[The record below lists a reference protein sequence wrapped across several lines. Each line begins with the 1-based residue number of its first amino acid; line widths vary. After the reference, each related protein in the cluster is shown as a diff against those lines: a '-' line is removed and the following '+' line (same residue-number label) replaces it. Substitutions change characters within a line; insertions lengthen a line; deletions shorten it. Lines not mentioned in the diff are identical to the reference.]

1 MRAILLLL
9 AAVGMLSVARAAPPL
24 EDYGKL
30 PGIDFVTLSPSGE
43 RYAFVATVDN
53 DRRLIVMNSKSEVL
67 EQFSVGKVKVNN
79 VWWAGDDH
87 VLVRT
92 SATIAMGMDFVDQK
106 SEQASVVVVNPTTHK
121 SFAVFADGKQNK
133 VARTVPGFYGTAQV
147 GGHWYG
153 YFGGYTFT
161 TGMTTPELQ
170 ATKEGR
176 IYESLYRV
184 DLDSGAFTMVTDDG
198 GKTDMWLIGP
208 NGEIAASL
216 RFNYVSGV
224 WSAVSASPG
233 APQLASGR
241 YPDLGGAI
249 LGFGHDAS
257 KVLIGQSDDNG
268 EKIIEYPLAGGQ
280 PISTYDREAAG
291 DPLFDRVSKTWIG
304 SENENGPSLF
314 DAARAAKA
322 RGAIKAFPNYIADLR
337 SYSTNFEKMIVFTQG
352 GDDSGTYWMVDTV
365 TRGASEIG
373 HTYPSVR
380 AADVGAIRWVDY
392 KAADGLAMRGV
403 LTLPPGRAAKNLPL
417 VVMPHGGP
425 QAHDELRFDYWA
437 QAFAARGYAVF
448 QPNFRGS
455 DGYGEAFLDAGHGQ
469 WGRKMQTDISDG
481 VAELARQGIVDPRR
495 ACIVGWSYGG
505 YAALAGVTIQQKLYK
520 CAVSYGGVFDLAA
533 HYRYIA
539 NGSASSVTARQ
550 WKADLGL
557 ASSQGNRLED
567 VSPVRLAARA
577 DAPILLIHGK
587 DDTVV
592 QASQS
597 EDMEK
602 ALLSAGK
609 SVKKVILPGADHW
622 LLREETRV
630 AMVKESVNFVLANNP
645 PDPAP

>member
-67 EQFSVGKVKVNN
+67 EQFSVGKVKVNS

-92 SATIAMGMDFVDQK
+92 SATIAMGMEFVRQK
-106 SEQASVVVVNPTTHK
+106 SEQSTVIVVNPTTHK
-121 SFAVFADGKQNK
+121 SFAVFGDARQNK
-133 VARTVPGFYGTAQV
+133 VAHTVRGDYGTAQI

-153 YFGGYTFT
+153 YFGGYGFDTS
-161 TGMTTPELQ
+161 GMAPDLK
-170 ATKEGR
+170 ATKEGL

-184 DLDSGAFTMVTDDG
+184 DLDSGEFTLIVDDG
-198 GKTDMWLIGP
+198 GKTEDWLIRPTGDV
-208 NGEIAASL
+208 AASM
-216 RFNYVSGV
+216 RFNYTSGL
-224 WSAVSASPG
+224 WSAVSAAPG
-233 APQLASGR
+233 APQLAAGR
-241 YPDLGGAI
+241 YPDLFGAI
-249 LGFGHDAS
+249 LGFGHDPS
-257 KVLIGQSDDNG
+257 KVLVGVSDADG
-268 EKIIEYPLAGGQ
+268 EKILELPLAGG
-280 PISTYDREAAG
+280 PAIATYDREATG
-291 DPLFDRVSKTWIG
+291 DPWFDRVSRLWIG
-304 SENENGPSLF
+304 SKSENGPSLF
-314 DAARAAKA
+314 DASRAAKA
-322 RGAIKAFPNYIADLR
+322 RGAIKAFPNYNASLM
-337 SYSTNFEKMIVFTQG
+337 SYSTNFEKMVVFTEG

-365 TRGASEIG
+365 SRGASEIG
-373 HTYPSVR
+373 HAYPSVR
-380 AADVGAIRWVDY
+380 AADVGAISWVDY

-425 QAHDELRFDYWA
+425 QAHDYLQFDYWA
-437 QAFAARGYAVF
+437 QAFASRGYAVF

-455 DGYGEAFLDAGHGQ
+455 DGYGQAFLDAGHGQ
-469 WGRKMQTDISDG
+469 WGRKMQTDVSDG
-481 VAELARQGIVDPRR
+481 VAELARQGIIDPKR

-520 CAVSYGGVFDLAA
+520 CAVSIGGVSDLAA

-539 NGSASSVTARQ
+539 AGSGTDITARQ
-550 WKADLGL
+550 WKVDLGL

-567 VSPVRLAARA
+567 VSPIRLAARA

-602 ALLSAGK
+602 ALLGAGK
-609 SVKKVILPGADHW
+609 SVKKIILPGADHW

-630 AMVKESVNFVLANNP
+630 AMVRESVNFVLANNP